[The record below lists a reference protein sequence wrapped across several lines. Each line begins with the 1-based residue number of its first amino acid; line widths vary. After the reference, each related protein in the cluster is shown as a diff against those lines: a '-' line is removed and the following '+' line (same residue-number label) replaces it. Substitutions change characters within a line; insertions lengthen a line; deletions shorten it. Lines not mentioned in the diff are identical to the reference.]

1 MIPELR
7 EDTNMGQ
14 TDKIDILV
22 RDVYGRG
29 HGKEAT
35 IQRIMDVIGLNR
47 EAATIAFI
55 ASIVKQVL

>member
-1 MIPELR
+1 
-7 EDTNMGQ
+7 MGQ
-14 TDKIDILV
+14 ADKIDILV

-47 EAATIAFI
+47 SAATIAF
-55 ASIVKQVL
+55 AAAAARQGLTGQEQAA

>member
-1 MIPELR
+1 
-7 EDTNMGQ
+7 MGQ